1 MTRCFA
7 ILGALLLL
15 AAAQAA
21 AATWSVRADGSGD
34 FIHIQDAIDAAASGD
49 TIDIGPGRYDSFSY
63 QFPGGWTIG
72 RIEGKSLDF
81 VGAGTDQTF
90 IGPETDSGIDSD
102 FVFCFLIVTE
112 GLTTRFRDITFEN
125 VRNCNVR
132 VEFPGR
138 AEIQDCVFRSSG
150 GGLFLI
156 LSDGG
161 WVRRCQFIDLDTEIA
176 SDAIVLYSPSHN
188 VDIDSC
194 SFENVKGG
202 VGCYWGQ
209 TDGIRIQNSRFEN
222 GLAAVVFVD
231 GASGEVRNCQI
242 TNMDGYGVAG
252 NSPGTVVI
260 EDNTIEMPDVGH
272 LNYCVNAYY
281 PPGNY
286 IVRNNIFRSHSVIFG
301 LFTPQISL
309 ECENNQLLRMSEE
322 TWYVRP
328 AESGPIY
335 NGPIITLDLGH
346 NWWGTDDASE
356 VSAWIWDHNDDEA
369 HKFVVDF
376 EPMNGVVRT
385 ESRSWGAIK
394 GLFGE

>member
-1 MTRCFA
+1 MTRRFA
-7 ILGALLLL
+7 ILGVLLL

-21 AATWSVRADGSGD
+21 AATWAVRADGSGD

-102 FVFCFLIVTE
+102 FVWCFLVMSE
-112 GLTTRFRDITFEN
+112 GLTTKFRNITFEN
-125 VRNCNVR
+125 VRNCSVR
-132 VEFPGR
+132 IEGAGRGEF
-138 AEIQDCVFRSSG
+138 EDCLFRGSG
-150 GGLFLI
+150 GAFFGRLAN
-156 LSDGG
+156 GG
-161 WVRRCQFIDLDTEIA
+161 FFRRCQFIDLDTDIEA
-176 SDAIVLYSPSHN
+176 DAIGLMSPTHN
-188 VDIDSC
+188 VEIRDC
-194 SFENVKGG
+194 SFDHVYIG
-202 VGCYWGQ
+202 VGAYWDQ
-209 TDGIRIQNSRFEN
+209 TDG
-222 GLAAVVFVD
+222 VVVQDCVFDGGDAGIHIAD
-231 GASGEVRNCQI
+231 GASGEVRNCRI
-242 TNMDGYGVAG
+242 TNMQGYGVVG

-272 LNYCVNAYY
+272 PNYCVNAYY
-281 PPGNY
+281 PPGDY
-286 IVRNNIFRSHSVIFG
+286 IVRNNILRSHSVIFG

-309 ECENNQLLRMSEE
+309 ECENNQLLRMTEE

-385 ESRSWGAIK
+385 EARSWGAIK
-394 GLFGE
+394 RLFGD